1 MLRYQNNAFRIL
13 GLKPNVS
20 MQEIMQR
27 VNEFKVKKS
36 LGMDVVYGYDFPWM
50 GPLDRS
56 EQNVLNALQRL
67 ENPVS
72 RLREEIFWFWFET
85 DCDKKAI
92 NYLKKND
99 RQAAHKTWNV
109 LIRSENPIKE
119 SMSAFMNQ
127 IILAHSSV
135 IGEECIV
142 RCEDETKK
150 QKKKNITF
158 DEKHWKN
165 WKVVI
170 SRFTLIASNK
180 VFWEMIK
187 NKAEKTDDPRLSS
200 SKVDEIR
207 NNFLQDIAEPN
218 FTFMSDALISKDY
231 ERVKQH
237 SSLLKEDWIPNES
250 SLPSEVLRKGFN
262 RILASQTD
270 LLNRHAQNAVK
281 ELKKVEEGENDAD
294 KVVIDIYSKLNNKV
308 TNIIYEGNLVDINNI
323 SDFALAKDKVAEVVR
338 DCATKLNNNL
348 NSNTD
353 LSKKE
358 KKSERFQ
365 AYEMIRKAIE
375 YVSTTYI
382 RQKYEKDEEV
392 IKKNLEMTGG
402 SSEFADTADTKQKY
416 EKDKEVIKKNLEKAG
431 KSSGINWVSILSYLC
446 WVAIIL
452 FFIIIPNVYHNS
464 SSSKSSTSTLSPTKT
479 WTWYPPTS
487 TSSSSSNAEYNKLQY
502 ALNQLEDRIENLA
515 EAIKKKETK
524 ILELESIFKAE
535 EDKLKDLKFE
545 IDNLG
550 LRIEG
555 TAVGVGKDK
564 MIEEYNQKVEQYNIL
579 FKSYENVYSEYTK
592 LFDEYQQDI
601 ITYNSLLDSYN
612 TGTIPAVIQN
622 RLSEEETSGKIYV
635 VEVGDSLGKIA
646 QKFGTTIESIIT
658 RNKLANPNLIR
669 PGQKLIIPTE

>member
-20 MQEIMQR
+20 MQEIIQR

-36 LGMDVVYGYDFPWM
+36 LGMDVVYEYDFPWM

-72 RLREEIFWFWFET
+72 QLREEIFWFWFET

-99 RQAAHKTWNV
+99 RQAAHKTWNA
-109 LIRSENPIKE
+109 LITEENPTKE

-142 RCEDETKK
+142 RYEDETKK

-158 DEKHWKN
+158 DQKHWKN

-180 VFWEMIK
+180 VFWEMVK
-187 NKAEKTDDPRLSS
+187 NKAEKIDDPRLSS

-270 LLNRHAQNAVK
+270 LLNRHAQNAAK
-281 ELKKVEEGENDAD
+281 ELKKVEKGEKDAD
-294 KVVIDIYSKLNNKV
+294 KVVIDIYSQLNNKV
-308 TNIIYEGNLVDINNI
+308 TDIIYEGNLVDINNI
-323 SDFALAKDKVAEVVR
+323 SDFALAKDKVAEGMR
-338 DCATKLNNNL
+338 DCAIELNNNL
-348 NSNTD
+348 NSNIS

-358 KKSERFQ
+358 IKSERFQ

-375 YVSTTYI
+375 YASTTYTK
-382 RQKYEKDEEV
+382 QKYEKDEEV
-392 IKKNLEMTGG
+392 IKNNLEMAGG

-416 EKDKEVIKKNLEKAG
+416 EKDEEVIKKNLEKAG
-431 KSSGINWVSILSYLC
+431 KSSGINWVAILSYLC
-446 WVAIIL
+446 VGAIIL
-452 FFIIIPNVYHNS
+452 FFIIIPNLPDNS
-464 SSSKSSTSTLSPTKT
+464 SSSNRTTTSTPSDKQNTQEVLSWEELSKKYYAGELSVKPPSIYSSNKTTTSTSLPTKT
-479 WTWYPPTS
+479 WDWVPPIS
-487 TSSSSSNAEYNKLQY
+487 TSS
-502 ALNQLEDRIENLA
+502 
-515 EAIKKKETK
+515 
-524 ILELESIFKAE
+524 
-535 EDKLKDLKFE
+535 
-545 IDNLG
+545 
-550 LRIEG
+550 
-555 TAVGVGKDK
+555 
-564 MIEEYNQKVEQYNIL
+564 
-579 FKSYENVYSEYTK
+579 
-592 LFDEYQQDI
+592 
-601 ITYNSLLDSYN
+601 
-612 TGTIPAVIQN
+612 
-622 RLSEEETSGKIYV
+622 EETYV

-646 QKFGTTIESIIT
+646 QKFGTTTEKIIA
-658 RNKLANPNLIR
+658 RNELANPNLIR